1 MIGATTE
8 SGDHSTGKP
17 STSAANDWTATGS
30 LQLRSSVSSGA
41 MSSHSSR

>member
-17 STSAANDWTATGS
+17 STSVANDWTATGS